1 MHALVTPLAA
11 PPVPTVPA
19 DQGPAAPTSITAFS
33 VAAANATPGTSTGLD
48 VAHDPT
54 AGESALHNVV
64 VFDVETTG
72 TDRNSDQIIELCA
85 QFGLAN
91 DAPSRTWR
99 FKPSV
104 AISPG
109 AQAVHG
115 ISAEALAACPAF
127 ADCIDEIT
135 TVFANAT
142 VFVGYNLAF
151 DIDML
156 AAEFTRVGRTPV
168 DFSDKTIVDPFRLW
182 QQCEPRSLQHAHQR
196 FVGSRFEA
204 AHSASADVAATG
216 RVLGGMLKA
225 FGLAGQDWASIASV
239 CDPSRASWVGP
250 SRHLR
255 WENGVIVMGFGKHT
269 GAVLHVIARGP
280 EKSFLRWVIGRDF
293 PVHVIEL
300 CQAALDRDAED
311 FLRWAQTRFG
321 QPAPAALPTCTK

>member
-1 MHALVTPLAA
+1 MSAG
-11 PPVPTVPA
+11 
-19 DQGPAAPTSITAFS
+19 GPAVESGKTSIQPS
-33 VAAANATPGTSTGLD
+33 
-48 VAHDPT
+48 AH
-54 AGESALHNVV
+54 HIV

-72 TDRNSDQIIELCA
+72 TDRTCDQVIELCA
-85 QFGLAN
+85 QFGLGD

-115 ISAEALAACPAF
+115 ITAEALADCPPF

-135 TVFANAT
+135 TVFANAN

-156 AAEFTRVGRTPV
+156 AAEFTRLGRTPV
-168 DFSDKTIVDPFRLW
+168 DFSEKTIVDPFRLW

-204 AHSASADVAATG
+204 AHSASADVAATS

-225 FGLAGQDWASIASV
+225 FGLEGQDWSAVASV

-255 WENGVIVMGFGKHT
+255 WENGVIVMGFGKHS
-269 GAVLHVIARGP
+269 GAVLHVLARGP
-280 EKSFLRWVIGRDF
+280 EKSFLRWVVGRDF
-293 PVHVIEL
+293 PAHVIEL

-321 QPAPAALPTCTK
+321 QPAPTAQPAITK